1 MKKCSQHIKLDEITY
16 NTLIKGC
23 CKSRKLIQA
32 IAFYDEMKIA
42 NVKPNKIT
50 YNSLIDCSVK
60 SHKMNI
66 AWKFYD
72 EMLKSSIIPDNFTYS
87 ILINGIKSLNTN
99 KDELMKAISLLESI

>member
-1 MKKCSQHIKLDEITY
+1 
-16 NTLIKGC
+16 
-23 CKSRKLIQA
+23 
-32 IAFYDEMKIA
+32 MKIA
-42 NVKPNKIT
+42 NIKPNKIT